1 MTYFISLASIRGL
14 SRDLR
19 RCGSVN
25 IALAFVASIEYLSPS
40 SPSVSYE
47 VTIGIDCEAAP
58 CMAASQCALFESG
71 RESRSEGHWAGVHT
85 LLPHTDELYLLFVAR
100 AF

>member
-1 MTYFISLASIRGL
+1 CGCSAISELRSSCLTSWWVLNMTYFISLASIRGL

-58 CMAASQCALFESG
+58 CMAASLCALFESG
-71 RESRSEGHWAGVHT
+71 RQSRSDSH
-85 LLPHTDELYLLFVAR
+85 L
-100 AF
+100 